1 MFVFFVSKYMPNTQT
16 NLKLGNF
23 CINQM
28 LSVTYEEFTFEYLN
42 IRLEVKYV
50 FSNISKTFHEDLCRR
65 IQKIYFQIET
75 KQHFC

>member
-1 MFVFFVSKYMPNTQT
+1 
-16 NLKLGNF
+16 
-23 CINQM
+23 M